1 MEPEVHDDWGVIQQK
16 KAERDRKQMELEK
29 EQAKNERRVYKKE
42 LDGLLFMKNLSQET
56 LKKEKANE
64 AEIISNRVRLY
75 ELEEQERKE
84 EDIRKKKNIA
94 QMIES
99 HKGIQRVNK
108 EMQKVMSDHEDQM
121 YLRAAEEKKR
131 LEEQKLNEKKKIEAK
146 QQTEMKNMAQ
156 LQKQLKVVEQ
166 ERERENERKMINER
180 LIAEEKKEK
189 ARQEYFNM
197 LASKQNQKMSIFSE
211 QVLSKDMERKALVDD
226 WIYKGCK
233 DQERKRNQE
242 ALEEAKRKRQYAMM
256 TKESMQRQLEEKE
269 KQKRDDEIFKQKV
282 YEENARKTE
291 ELRMLELEKKNQE
304 KNRKVDYLQ
313 ALKNQQED
321 LKNKRSGYYQL
332 TEEEKR
338 MNKDLFVEKNL
349 SPRFQMPANTI
360 VKSPSYKSDIF
371 FKDAPQEI
379 RNPVLSPYSRFYR
392 TPSPK
397 LNFFS

>member
-16 KAERDRKQMELEK
+16 KAERDRKLMELEK
-29 EQAKNERRVYKKE
+29 EQAKNERKVYKKE

-64 AEIISNRVRLY
+64 AQIISNRVRLY

-84 EDIRKKKNIA
+84 EDVRKKKDIV
-94 QMIES
+94 QMIET

-108 EMQKVMSDHEDQM
+108 EMQKVMSDHEDQL

-131 LEEQKLNEKKKIEAK
+131 LDEQKLNERKMLEAR
-146 QQTEMKNMAQ
+146 QQAEMKNMAQ

-166 ERERENERKMINER
+166 EREKEQERKMINQR
-180 LIAEEKKEK
+180 LMDEEKKEK
-189 ARQEYFNM
+189 ARQDYFNM
-197 LASKQNQKMSIFSE
+197 LASKQNQKISIFNE
-211 QVLSKDMERKALVDD
+211 KVLSKDMERKALVDD

-242 ALEEAKRKRQYAMM
+242 ALEEAKKKRQYAMM
-256 TKESMQRQLEEKE
+256 TKENIQKQLEEKQ
-269 KQKRDDEIFKQKV
+269 KKKRDDEIFKQRV
-282 YEENARKTE
+282 QEENAKKNE
-291 ELRMLELEKKNQE
+291 ELRILEAEKRAQE
-304 KNRKVDYLQ
+304 KNRKIDYLQ
-313 ALKNQQED
+313 ALKDQQED
-321 LKNKRSGYYQL
+321 LKNKRPGYNQL

-338 MNKDLFVEKNL
+338 MNKDLFAEKHL

-360 VKSPSYKSDIF
+360 LKSPSYKSDIF
-371 FKDAPQEI
+371 FKDTPQET